1 MKSLGRERFGSTV
14 WLQRAGTA
22 ALLCLMA
29 LVGMMAPGSA
39 MAAPAVSAPVFADV
53 TDRSFSVIWTAD
65 EAVEGSVRLFSDPE
79 GLSEITGAVE
89 IVEESAAHAPARD
102 LGVLRVRVLD
112 VPPATT
118 LYLQRITTSRATRE
132 IVSTPALP
140 PFDAVTTAAS
150 LARRDAA
157 EQPLINDQLVLSI
170 SLGDGADPSGVIVL
184 LSAAGAAHPVS
195 AFVGE
200 QIAAPLVLLDL
211 NDLIDATTATSW
223 KQGASTALDLT
234 AFGGSRGLAT
244 GAAVLGAPS
253 GRGALQKLSSPALVL
268 APDFDSDGDG
278 IADDGD
284 GSAIAGDAPCVAGA
298 VSACDDN
305 CPDQANAD
313 QADGNGN
320 GVGDVCE

>member
-1 MKSLGRERFGSTV
+1 
-14 WLQRAGTA
+14 
-22 ALLCLMA
+22 
-29 LVGMMAPGSA
+29 
-39 MAAPAVSAPVFADV
+39 
-53 TDRSFSVIWTAD
+53 
-65 EAVEGSVRLFSDPE
+65 
-79 GLSEITGAVE
+79 
-89 IVEESAAHAPARD
+89 
-102 LGVLRVRVLD
+102 
-112 VPPATT
+112 
-118 LYLQRITTSRATRE
+118 
-132 IVSTPALP
+132 
-140 PFDAVTTAAS
+140 
-150 LARRDAA
+150 
-157 EQPLINDQLVLSI
+157 
-170 SLGDGADPSGVIVL
+170 
-184 LSAAGAAHPVS
+184 
-195 AFVGE
+195 VGE

-234 AFGGSRGLAT
+234 ALGGSRGLAT

-284 GSAIAGDAPCVAGA
+284 GSRIAGDAPCVAGA
-298 VSACDDN
+298 MSACDDN